1 VPLKAEVCRHLSV
14 AASLVSVSSI
24 VAARLCPESAA
35 RLRAGRL
42 SSAVLA
48 LGSDWPISTPNVFE
62 EMQVAVTRQ
71 VIGDGPV
78 QFHRV
83 GKRVQMLWRNTRFT
97 AQQDP
102 DIRRAVE
109 QLFKVSV
116 TEVRTLVVRGKV
128 KRVGRFS
135 GQRPSWKKAFVTLKP
150 GDNIEFFE
158 GV

>member
-1 VPLKAEVCRHLSV
+1 MRSPQTVIKRPLLTEKS
-14 AASLVSVSSI
+14 
-24 VAARLCPESAA
+24 A
-35 RLRAGRL
+35 RLREIGGAT
-42 SSAVLA
+42 SAAAEGEAYAQKV
-48 LGSDWPISTPNVFE
+48 VFE
-62 EMQVAVTRQ
+62 VARDANK
-71 VIGDGPV
+71 I
-78 QFHRV
+78 
-83 GKRVQMLWRNTRFT
+83 
-97 AQQDP
+97 

-116 TEVRTLVVRGKV
+116 TDVRTLVMRGKV

>member
-1 VPLKAEVCRHLSV
+1 MRDAQLIIKRPLLTEKS
-14 AASLVSVSSI
+14 
-24 VAARLCPESAA
+24 A
-35 RLRAGRL
+35 RLRETGGGA
-42 SSAVLA
+42 SAAAEGDSYAQQV
-48 LGSDWPISTPNVFE
+48 VFE
-62 EMQVAVTRQ
+62 VARDANK
-71 VIGDGPV
+71 I
-78 QFHRV
+78 
-83 GKRVQMLWRNTRFT
+83 
-97 AQQDP
+97 

-116 TEVRTLVVRGKV
+116 TDVRTLVARGKV